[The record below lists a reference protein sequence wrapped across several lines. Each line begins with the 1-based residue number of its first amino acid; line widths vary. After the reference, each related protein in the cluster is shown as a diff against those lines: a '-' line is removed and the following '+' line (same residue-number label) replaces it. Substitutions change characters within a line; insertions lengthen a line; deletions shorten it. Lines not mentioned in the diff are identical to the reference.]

1 MKIFNN
7 LFLGLTIK
15 EKVLF
20 ATRLAFL
27 IRSGTPIIEALRVLR
42 KQATS
47 SSKSKVLDQ
56 VIADVSN
63 GQFLSSSLAKFEHI
77 FDDFAVNLIKIGEE
91 SGTLDENLAYLAEE
105 MKKKQAL
112 RRKVVGAMVYPVFIV
127 IATLGMAALLTIYIF
142 PKILP
147 IFASL
152 SAKLPVTTRILIWT
166 SDFLKANGL
175 YLVAGF
181 AGIIILIP
189 VLLQMPK
196 VRFFAHRMV
205 LKVPLVG
212 SISKNYHLANLC
224 RTLSILLK
232 SDIRIVRAFAI
243 AAETSSSLVYKKELH
258 KISESVTRG
267 DRITAHMDK
276 NPRLFPNI
284 MTHTIDI
291 GEATGKL
298 DETLMFLSEMYETDV
313 EELTKNLSTV
323 LEPALM
329 IFMGIIVGFIAISII
344 TPIYEITQYLQPR

>member
-1 MKIFNN
+1 M
-7 LFLGLTIK
+7 
-15 EKVLF
+15 
-20 ATRLAFL
+20 
-27 IRSGTPIIEALRVLR
+27 LR